1 MNFDWPI
8 FIKYIWP
15 PTAFE
20 DPRILQGLMA
30 TVGVAVLAM
39 IIATGIGLV
48 GALARLSRRRVFR
61 ALAAAYVTY
70 FRGTPILVQLFLI
83 YFASIQFHIYG
94 FPPIELG
101 PWEIAGALQA
111 GVIAIA
117 LNHGAQMTEIIRA
130 GIIGIDR
137 GQMEAARAIG
147 MTYPG
152 AMRWIVLPQAVRIIL
167 PSFGNQLN
175 ASILVTPILITI
187 GGQDL
192 FGVFLA
198 INGVNYH
205 PIELF
210 LDCSAY
216 ILVISTAWAWVQGRL
231 ERRVGVSTAA
241 VRPRANAS

>member
-8 FIKYIWP
+8 FIRYIWP

-20 DPRILQGLMA
+20 DPRILEGLFA
-30 TVGVAVLAM
+30 TVGVAMTAM
-39 IIATGIGLV
+39 VIATAIGLL
-48 GALARLSRRRVFR
+48 GAIARLSRRRAFR
-61 ALAAAYVTY
+61 ALASAYVTY
-70 FRGTPILVQLFLI
+70 FRGTPILVQLFLV
-83 YFASIQFHIYG
+83 YFGCIEFHIYG
-94 FPPIELG
+94 FAQLEIGPI
-101 PWEIAGALQA
+101 PVTGALQA

-130 GIIGIDR
+130 GIIGIDK

-147 MTYPG
+147 MTYGG
-152 AMRWIVLPQAVRIIL
+152 AMRFIILPQALRIIL
-167 PSFGNQLN
+167 PSFGNQVN
-175 ASILVTPILITI
+175 ASILITPILITI

-216 ILVISTAWAWVQGRL
+216 ILVLSMTWAAVQRRL
-231 ERRVGVSTAA
+231 ERRVGVSLAE
-241 VRPRANAS
+241 VRPRSNA

>member
-8 FIKYIWP
+8 FIWYLWP
-15 PTAFE
+15 PSAFD
-20 DPRILQGLMA
+20 DPRILQGLEA
-30 TVGVAVLAM
+30 TVGVALVAM
-39 IIATGIGLV
+39 VIATGIGLV
-48 GALARLSRRRVFR
+48 GALARLSRRRAFR
-61 ALAAAYVTY
+61 ALATAYVTY
-70 FRGTPILVQLFLI
+70 FRGTPILVQLFLV
-83 YFASIQFHIYG
+83 YFGCIEFHIYG
-94 FPPIELG
+94 FEPLDIGPIVVT
-101 PWEIAGALQA
+101 GALQA

-117 LNHGAQMTEIIRA
+117 LNHGAQMTEIIRS

-147 MTYPG
+147 MTYG
-152 AMRWIVLPQAVRIIL
+152 RAMRWIILPQALRIIL
-167 PSFGNQLN
+167 PSFGNQVN
-175 ASILVTPILITI
+175 ASILITPILITI

-216 ILVISTAWAWVQGRL
+216 ILVVSMTWAAIQRRL
-231 ERRVGVSTAA
+231 ERRVGVSLAEA
-241 VRPRANAS
+241 RPRSNA